1 MRNNNSLN
9 PMANVYN
16 EFVKILKRITIKYN
30 CKAESYETLETKQLA
45 DGYMD
50 AIQEKDTFLT
60 YRDYSSEEFDKVGLT
75 DYKIRIQAQTDIR
88 SVPKIYQEPLLKLR
102 RQRVIDSFEE
112 QNDYYR
118 MLNGYPPI
126 NTKSYKF
133 HYVGNEILLSYGI
146 STEIPI
152 HQIQDYYNK
161 LEYIKTTD
169 VDENSLLVVSDETL
183 NDEYEPSTMIHYSTV
198 KNKYV
203 DIQIGDYVIK
213 NDAKDGDRKINMLEG
228 IGYIDKL
235 RKEFPDEEYLNYI
248 GSKRIS
254 LIRARTAKNFE
265 ILQLER
271 KGIRTNVYNAFVDIY
286 ARCRDYIVSVIY
298 NSQFRSFIDFYD
310 NFIAMCIMIMSINQ
324 MITNQIPYSIKRNFY
339 DIYALKMLYE
349 VYNIPYDLYIDTE
362 TQNSIAQNLNLLI
375 NNKATN
381 KVIYDV
387 AKLLGFPN
395 MKAYK
400 YYLAKEHKFD
410 AYGVPIIKTTKR
422 FNNDSGEYE
431 IIPDYGAM
439 YDIYFQKEELLE
451 DDFIQSFNSKVN
463 KVDYET
469 ITLNDPYWWEDQNL
483 IDRKYETEYNFVETK
498 YLSLGI
504 SYKMTD
510 IIFEN
515 ILLLKM
521 LMKHED
527 IISNIKVSVPKIIDG
542 IDEPIFDLV
551 ILLLCL
557 VSKKH
562 KLTGEIISIPT
573 QVISVLDYLQNVDEG
588 NEYLVDTF
596 SFNFDY
602 LNSEE
607 GINQL
612 NEVKKYLNEDEIK
625 LLDKY
630 TSVLSINSQATKEDK
645 IQALND
651 MYNNIRNLYAFL
663 NYKLTDAYD
672 LSTYMALKTL
682 YRAVFYSKEVKDTF
696 TITGTVTGIQRTAK
710 NFFEFLY
717 YYNPVLYSA
726 IFKVDFDSEYKKYLQ
741 ENNLFISTFSFN
753 EFMTDVESGKID
765 ITFDNFKDEVDDTN
779 DNEITTNLIYYY
791 VNHIISRLKLIIKDI
806 KFLYMMNSSST
817 PLEEL
822 LVKIIKFVKSFTVDM
837 ISLDIIYICDFK
849 MENLIRM
856 IDRVTYMNKVIQP
869 EDKYCTY
876 LFDTASGFEVW
887 MEQKI
892 NIDLYERYLTTT
904 DLYIGINNDIKTNGI
919 KLTDSIKEIT
929 YTE

>member
-1 MRNNNSLN
+1 MRNNSLN
-9 PMANVYN
+9 PMANVYS
-16 EFVKILKRITIKYN
+16 EFVKILKKITIKYN
-30 CKAESYETLETKQLA
+30 CKAESYETIETKQLA

-50 AIQEKDTFLT
+50 AIQKKDTFFT
-60 YRDYSSEEFDKVGLT
+60 YRDYTSEDFDSVGLT
-75 DYKIRIQAQTDIR
+75 NYKIRIQAQSDIR
-88 SVPKIYQEPLLKLR
+88 SVPIEYQEPLLKIR

-126 NTKSYKF
+126 KTKSYKY
-133 HYVGNEILLSYGI
+133 HYVGNDILVLYGI

-152 HQIQDYYNK
+152 HQIQDYYNN

-169 VDENSLLVVSDETL
+169 IDENSLLVVDDDVVDDDYDT
-183 NDEYEPSTMIHYSTV
+183 NTMIHFSLV

-203 DIQIGDYVIK
+203 NIQIGDYVTK
-213 NDAKDGDRKINMLEG
+213 NDSKDGDRKINILEG
-228 IGYIDKL
+228 IGYIEKL
-235 RKEFPDEEYLNYI
+235 RNAYPDEEYLKYI

-254 LIRARTAKNFE
+254 ILRARTAKNFE

-286 ARCRDYIVSVIY
+286 SSCRDYIVSVIY

-310 NFIAMCIMIMSINQ
+310 NFIAMCIMIMTINQ
-324 MITNQIPYSIKRNFY
+324 LIVNQIPYSIKRNFY
-339 DIYALKMLYE
+339 DTYALKMLYE
-349 VYNIPYDLYIDTE
+349 VYNIPYDLFIDTE
-362 TQNSIAQNLNLLI
+362 TQNSIAQNLNMLI
-375 NNKATN
+375 KNKATN

-400 YYLAKEHKFD
+400 YYLAKEHKYD

-422 FNNDSGEYE
+422 FNNDTGEYE
-431 IIPDYGAM
+431 VIPDYGAM
-439 YDIYFQKEELLE
+439 YDIYFQKEELTE

-463 KVDYET
+463 KVDYES
-469 ITLNDPYWWEDQNL
+469 ITLNDPFWWEDQNL

-521 LMKHED
+521 LMQHSD
-527 IISNIKVSVPKIIDG
+527 DISNIKVSVPKIIEG

-562 KLTGEIISIPT
+562 NLTGEIISIPS
-573 QVISVLDYLQNVDEG
+573 QVISVIDYLQNVNEG

-602 LNSEE
+602 LKSED
-607 GINQL
+607 GVNKI
-612 NEVKKYLNEDEIK
+612 NEVKKYLTEDEAK

-630 TSVLSINSQATKEDK
+630 TTILSIDSNASKADK

-651 MYNNIRNLYAFL
+651 MYSNIRNLYAFL

-672 LSTYMALKTL
+672 LSTYMAIKTL
-682 YRAVFYSKEVKDTF
+682 YKAVFYSKEVKDTF
-696 TITGTVTGIQRTAK
+696 TITGSVTGKQRTAK

-726 IFKVDFDSEYKKYLQ
+726 VFKVDYESEYEKYLQ
-741 ENNLFISTFSFN
+741 EKGIFSSMYSFN
-753 EFMTDVESGKID
+753 DFMTDIELGKID
-765 ITFDNFKDEVDDTN
+765 ISYDNFKDEIDDTN
-779 DNEITTNLIYYY
+779 DNEISTNLIYYY

-806 KFLYMMNSSST
+806 NFLYMMNNSST

-856 IDRVTYMNKVIQP
+856 IDRITYMNKVIQP
-869 EDKYCTY
+869 EDNYGVC
-876 LFDTASGFEVW
+876 LFDTVKGFEVW
-887 MEQKI
+887 MEQKT
-892 NIDLYERYLTTT
+892 NISLYERYLTTT
-904 DLYIGINNDIKTNGI
+904 ELYIGLNKDIKTNGI
-919 KLTDSIKEIT
+919 KLKDSIKKIT
-929 YTE
+929 YSE